1 MQKKLYAGRPCVRL
15 DDGKVAKQNKGTF
28 IWAALLHLGMNMWHD
43 RMAPLKPVRD
53 HLWFDENVWRDVT
66 QAMHDVGMNMVVIDL
81 GEGMAFKKHPEL
93 AVKGTWSQDKM
104 RRELDRLRGLGLEP
118 IPKLNFSSL
127 HDAWLGEYQWMLS
140 TPEYYQVVEDT
151 IGEAIEV
158 FGKPRFMHLGWDE
171 EENGGLQQQYA
182 LRLERHGD
190 LWWHDFLFTLKE
202 VEKWG
207 VRPWAW
213 HAREFDEW
221 TARCPKSVLTSHAY
235 YGRTFDV
242 NKVDCGRFISAE
254 YLGPAIRRYQGLDKA
269 GYDQIPCAT
278 TWVPTYYKEFNLR
291 GNDVNFPL
299 TVAHCRNVLSSERLK
314 GFLMAPWVPTDAKNR
329 NILLHSIDLVGQSMK
344 I

>member
-1 MQKKLYAGRPCVRL
+1 MSDKKEK
-15 DDGKVAKQNKGTF
+15 DEF

-43 RMAPLKPVRD
+43 QKAPLEPVRD
-53 HLWFDENVWRDVT
+53 YLWFEEDVWRDVT

-81 GEGMAFKKHPEL
+81 GEGMEFRKHPEL

-140 TPEYYQVVEDT
+140 TPEYYRVVEDT

-171 EENGGLQQQYA
+171 EENGRLQQRYD
-182 LRLERHGD
+182 LWVERHGD
-190 LWWHDFLFTLKE
+190 LWWHDFFFTLRQ
-202 VEKWG
+202 VEERG
-207 VRPWAW
+207 VRPWVW
-213 HAREFDEW
+213 HARDFKEW
-221 TARCPKSVLTSHAY
+221 TARCPKNVMVSWAM
-235 YGRTFDV
+235 YGRTYDV
-242 NKVDCGRFISAE
+242 NKVDVAYHVDRI
-254 YLGPAIRRYQGLDKA
+254 PRYKGLDDA

-278 TWVPTYYKEFNLR
+278 TWVPDYYSKYHIKQ
-291 GNDVNFPL
+291 NDVNFPL
-299 TVAHCRNVLSSERLK
+299 TVAHCRRVISPERLK
-314 GFLMAPWVPTDAKNR
+314 GFLMAPWMPTDSKNR
-329 NILLHSIDLVGQSMK
+329 DVLLHSIDLVVQSMK